1 MIDLDTKNAIE
12 KLRLGHA
19 DQRDRDR
26 VLCYLADSRWTP
38 EHLDKHI
45 EERHTALC
53 KDCPVRRGDGKLSK
67 IERALF
73 LAVLALIGV
82 LVAVTKAHI
91 PGL

>member
-38 EHLDKHI
+38 EHLDKRI

-67 IERALF
+67 IEKALF
-73 LAVLALIGV
+73 FAVLALIGV
-82 LVAVTKAHI
+82 LVAVTNAHI
-91 PGL
+91 PGM